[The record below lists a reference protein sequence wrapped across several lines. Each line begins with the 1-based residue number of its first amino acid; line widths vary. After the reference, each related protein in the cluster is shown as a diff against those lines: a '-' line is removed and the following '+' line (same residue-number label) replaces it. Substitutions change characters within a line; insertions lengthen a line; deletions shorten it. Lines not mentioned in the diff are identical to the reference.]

1 MKIIKTF
8 EEFISEDSLK
18 AGEDSK
24 IYVEDLSLDS
34 GKTIKSAE
42 ILGAITASQT
52 ENDFKDYFYKEYGQD
67 AFAEGEMDVL
77 TAYFLDKSA
86 EDAEEEK
93 EAEGEEEEK
102 DDKEEGSGG
111 GLDLDI

>member
-1 MKIIKTF
+1 MKIITTF
-8 EEFISEDSLK
+8 EQFVSENSLK

-24 IYVEDLSLDS
+24 IYVEDQKLDS

-42 ILGAITASQT
+42 ILGAITACQT
-52 ENDFKDYFYKEYGQD
+52 ENDFKDYFYKEYGND

-93 EAEGEEEEK
+93 EAEGEEEKK
-102 DDKEEGSGG
+102 DDKGGDDGG
-111 GLDLDI
+111 GLDIDI

>member
-1 MKIIKTF
+1 MRIIKTF
-8 EEFISEDSLK
+8 EEFIQEDALK

-24 IYVEDLSLDS
+24 IYVEDLKLDS
-34 GKTIKSAE
+34 GHTIKSAE
-42 ILGAITASQT
+42 ILGAITASKT
-52 ENDFKDYFYKEYGQD
+52 ENEFKDYFYNEYGND

-93 EAEGEEEEK
+93 EEEKEAEAGEEGGEE
-102 DDKEEGSGG
+102 DPLAG
-111 GLDLDI
+111 I